1 MPADPGVVS
10 PETGATTQPR
20 TIVHVCV
27 TCRLA
32 DATAPDGFQR
42 PGPGFLAALTDALAD
57 EAGIILRPVK
67 CLSVCRRSIGVALA
81 GSNDQGAEKWGYV
94 LAGLAADRDIDD
106 LARSIRLY
114 HACPDGVVPW
124 GDRPVC
130 FKSGVA
136 ARIPPHRDFDEAAS

>member
-1 MPADPGVVS
+1 M
-10 PETGATTQPR
+10 TTR

-27 TCRLA
+27 TCRVA
-32 DATAPDGFQR
+32 DDTEPDGFRR
-42 PGPGFLAALTDALAD
+42 PGPDFLAALAADLAD
-57 EAGIILRPVK
+57 PAIDVRPVK

-81 GSNDQGAEKWGYV
+81 GRNADGADKWGYV
-94 LAGLAADRDIDD
+94 LSGLAADRDGAD

-114 HACPDGVVPW
+114 HDCPDGVVPW

-136 ARIPPHRDFDEAAS
+136 ARIPPQRASDEAAS